1 MRRLLIPAFIFA
13 SAALAQVPPRP
24 ESLDLP
30 APGGPSGGV
39 DLKVLRAARAPLVLT
54 APVPVRSF
62 RLTGDVL
69 FQTEITAL
77 LAPWTNRELGSED
90 IAKAVEA
97 VTAYLRARGLLVAQ
111 AFVPMQQIR
120 DGVVEMIINGGRIGE
135 VRLEVAEGT
144 RTSRAMAERFLEP
157 IRAGETIRR
166 DNVEQSLLLLNDL
179 PGTRLSASLTPGA
192 EGSADLAARLENEGN
207 PVTGR
212 LTLDNAGVRGL
223 GEYRGILDLRAP
235 SPLGFGDLLSARL
248 LRTSEG
254 GQTLGI
260 LTYGMPVNGAGTR
273 VGIRYGEQRYRL
285 GKEFAPL
292 HANGDARAQAFL
304 ASHPLVRRVN
314 ANLTLGAS
322 YSEIEYQ
329 DRIDSVGS
337 ISDSQHRIAQAGFV
351 ADSRDGWL
359 GGGLNYL
366 QVLYYRGKIVL
377 LTPTTA
383 AFDSGPDGLG
393 TAGMFN
399 KWRLR
404 AQRNQAVDTRSSLI
418 VSLRG
423 QFASK
428 NLEAG
433 EEIQLT
439 GPDGVRAYPAGEI
452 YADEGYVASAE
463 YRRAFEL
470 GVPIELSLFYD
481 AAHARIDRSPPPGEV
496 RNERNLS
503 GYGIG
508 AYVAPLRDAWLQAW
522 LAWRA
527 SHDQPVTAP
536 DRKPRVWLSLV
547 MRF

>member
-1 MRRLLIPAFIFA
+1 MRSLLIPAFVFA
-13 SAALAQVPPRP
+13 SAALAQLPPRP

-30 APGGPSGGV
+30 APGAPSGGV
-39 DLKVLRAARAPLVLT
+39 DLKVLRVPRAPLVLT
-54 APVPVRSF
+54 APVLVRSF
-62 RLTGDVL
+62 RLTGDAL
-69 FQTEITAL
+69 FQTEINAL
-77 LAPWTNRELGSED
+77 LAPWTNRELGNED
-90 IAKAVEA
+90 IARAVEA

-120 DGVVEMIINGGRIGE
+120 DGVVEMIIHGGRVGE
-135 VRLEVAEGT
+135 MRLEVVEGT
-144 RTSRAMAERFLEP
+144 RTRRAMAERFLEP
-157 IRAGETIRR
+157 IKPGETIRR

-179 PGTRLSASLTPGA
+179 PGTKLSASLTPAA
-192 EGSADLAARLENEGN
+192 EGSGDLAARLENEGN
-207 PVTGR
+207 PITGR

-254 GQTLGI
+254 GQTLGVV
-260 LTYGMPVNGAGTR
+260 TYGVPVNGAGTR

-304 ASHPLVRRVN
+304 ASHPLLRRLDV
-314 ANLTLGAS
+314 NLTLGGS

-337 ISDSQHRIAQAGFV
+337 ITDSQHRIAQLGFI
-351 ADSRDGWL
+351 AESRDGWL
-359 GGGLNYL
+359 GGGFNHL
-366 QVLYYRGKIVL
+366 QMQYYRGKIVL

-404 AQRNQAVDTRSSLI
+404 AQRNQAVDAKSSLI

-423 QFASK
+423 QLASK

-433 EEIQLT
+433 NELQLT
-439 GPDGVRAYPAGEI
+439 GPEGVRAYPAGEV

-463 YRRAFEL
+463 YRRAFDV
-470 GVPIELSLFYD
+470 GVPVELSLFYD
-481 AAHARIDRSPPPGEV
+481 AAHARIDHAPPPGDV

-503 GYGIG
+503 GYGVG
-508 AYVAPLRDAWLQAW
+508 AYVAPLRDVWLQTW

-527 SHDQPVTAP
+527 SRDEPVTAP